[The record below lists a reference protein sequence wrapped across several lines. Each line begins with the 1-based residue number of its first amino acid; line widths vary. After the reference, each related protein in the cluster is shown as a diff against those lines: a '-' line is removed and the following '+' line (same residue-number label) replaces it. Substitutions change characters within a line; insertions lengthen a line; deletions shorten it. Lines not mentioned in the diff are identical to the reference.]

1 MPGPTGGAPRGAFS
15 RELLAL
21 IVGQVGL
28 HACMAGV
35 RVAVPLEAL
44 RQGRAEGSV
53 GVLLALFALAP
64 VALAVPAGRMAD
76 RVGYHRPIAIA
87 VASAFAGAAIA
98 TLSTHFLALCIA
110 ATLTGAG
117 ANIGLITIQRTAGR
131 MTDDATERMQVFS
144 WLGLAPALSNV
155 VGPLVAG
162 VLIDTA
168 GFAAAFG
175 TLMLLPLAAL
185 ISSRA
190 VPRETPAA
198 ALAAASGG
206 GRRIFDLLRLP
217 PLRWLLVVNWLI
229 AASWELHSFVLPVLG
244 HQRGLSASA
253 IGSILAVFAGAVAAV
268 RLLIPLLAH
277 RLHERQVLVG
287 AMLATAAVFAV
298 YPWAPGALTMAAC
311 AAVLGLVLGGVQPMV
326 MSTLHQ
332 LAPVDRHGEAIALR
346 SMTINL
352 SSTLMPLAF
361 GAVGTALGAGALF
374 WIMGLAVALGSR
386 RVHRIAG

>member
-1 MPGPTGGAPRGAFS
+1 MSRRTGNAPRGAFS
-15 RELLAL
+15 RALLAL
-21 IVGQVGL
+21 ILGQIGL

-35 RVAVPLEAL
+35 RVALPLEAL
-44 RQGRAEGSV
+44 RQGHAEGSV
-53 GVLLALFALAP
+53 GVLLALFALAAM
-64 VALAVPAGRMAD
+64 VLAVPAGRMAD
-76 RVGYHRPIAIA
+76 RVGYHRPLAIA
-87 VASAFAGAAIA
+87 VAFSFAGAAVA
-98 TLSTHFLALCIA
+98 TLSSHFFALCTA

-131 MTDDATERMQVFS
+131 MTHDTTERMQVFS

-162 VLIDTA
+162 VLIDAA
-168 GFAAAFG
+168 GFAAAFFA
-175 TLMLLPLAAL
+175 LMLLPLAAL
-185 ISSRA
+185 VSARA

-198 ALAAASGG
+198 APAASPGG
-206 GRRIFDLLRLP
+206 GRRIFDLLRLR

-332 LAPVDRHGEAIALR
+332 LAPADRHGEAIALR

-361 GAVGTALGAGALF
+361 GVVGTALGAGALF

-386 RVHRIAG
+386 RVRRIDW